1 MIILKKLIVIL
12 FLITLVVCVSKNESE
27 VLIPSDAIRFRIIA
41 SSNNIEDQQIK
52 YEIKNE
58 IEPVLASILSNSQT
72 HDDTKELINE
82 NMYKLEEIIDKHN
95 VSYNINY
102 GNNYFPEKT
111 YKGIHYAEGNYE
123 SLVITIGEG
132 IGDNWWCVL
141 FPPLCLLEA
150 SEANYDEVTYT
161 TYIKEIIDKFS

>member
-1 MIILKKLIVIL
+1 MLKKLIVIL

-27 VLIPSDAIRFRIIA
+27 VLIPSDAIRFRIIG

-82 NMYKLEEIIDKHN
+82 NMYKLETIIDKYN
-95 VSYNINY
+95 IPYNINY

-123 SLVITIGEG
+123 SLVITLGEG

-150 SEANYDEVTYT
+150 SEANYDEITYT

>member
-1 MIILKKLIVIL
+1 MIKLKKLIVIL
-12 FLITLVVCVSKNESE
+12 FLITLVVCVSKNESK

-41 SSNNIEDQQIK
+41 NSNTLEDQTAKYLIKTEIEPILANILKSSNN
-52 YEIKNE
+52 
-58 IEPVLASILSNSQT
+58 
-72 HDDTKELINE
+72 HDDTKKLINE
-82 NMYKLEEIIDKHN
+82 NMSKIEQIIDKHN
-95 VSYNINY
+95 IDYSINY

-111 YKGIHYAEGNYE
+111 YKGIHYKEGNYE
-123 SLVITIGEG
+123 SLVITLGEG

-150 SEANYDEVTYT
+150 SVDDYDEVTYT

>member
-1 MIILKKLIVIL
+1 MKKLIVIL

-41 SSNNIEDQQIK
+41 NSNTLEDQSEKYLIK
-52 YEIKNE
+52 TE
-58 IEPVLASILSNSQT
+58 IEPVLADILMSSNN
-72 HDDTKELINE
+72 HDDTKKLINE
-82 NMYKLEEIIDKHN
+82 NMYRLEEIIDKHN
-95 VSYNINY
+95 IDYSINY

-111 YKGIHYAEGNYE
+111 YKGIHYKEGNYE
-123 SLVITIGEG
+123 SLVITLGEG

-150 SEANYDEVTYT
+150 SVDDYDEVTYT

>member
-1 MIILKKLIVIL
+1 MIRLKKLIVIL

-27 VLIPSDAIRFRIIA
+27 VLIPSDAIRFRIIG

-82 NMYKLEEIIDKHN
+82 NMYKLETIIDKYN
-95 VSYNINY
+95 IPYNINY

-123 SLVITIGEG
+123 SLVITLGEG

-150 SEANYDEVTYT
+150 SEANYDEITYT

>member
-41 SSNNIEDQQIK
+41 NSNTLEDQSEKYLIK
-52 YEIKNE
+52 TE
-58 IEPVLASILSNSQT
+58 IEPVLSDILMSSNN
-72 HDDTKELINE
+72 HDDTKKLINE
-82 NMYKLEEIIDKHN
+82 NMYRLEEIIDKHN
-95 VSYNINY
+95 IDYSINY

-111 YKGIHYAEGNYE
+111 YKGIHYKEGNYE
-123 SLVITIGEG
+123 SLVITLGEG

-150 SEANYDEVTYT
+150 SVDDYDEVTYT